1 MTARPISKYLEAA
14 VPARRLR
21 SIIAPSPD
29 TGHSI
34 ALSVTHGFH
43 AGAEVSLVEPQYTI
57 GSSTES
63 DIVLRDA
70 GIAPIHARL
79 RRKGAQ
85 VEIEAVGGDV
95 MLATSE
101 TIREGHGSRCRLP
114 LTISLGEARVRLIS
128 LCSASNRWSFG
139 SFANRPLLVAS
150 SVLCAVLAVSVAANG
165 FSFAKQEIGAKASS
179 SSQDEQPIRVALA
192 GQAGEKV
199 LDDSSPAQI
208 QTAAEVERQLK
219 LRLEQSGISTLTVLE
234 SNGRLV
240 VSGMIPNEKSDVWAQ
255 TQSWFD
261 QSFGAHLPLMSN
273 VMVGNA
279 PQAPRLRLQAIWYGE
294 RPYVIATDG
303 ARYHEGAFTDDGWAV
318 KHIGETE
325 LLLTKGG
332 ATVALKYP

>member
-1 MTARPISKYLEAA
+1 MTARPISKHLEPAA
-14 VPARRLR
+14 PARRLR

-79 RRKGAQ
+79 RRKGSQ

-95 MLATSE
+95 TLATGE
-101 TIREGHGSRCRLP
+101 TIHEGHGSRCRLP
-114 LTISLGEARVRLIS
+114 LTISVGEARIKLVS
-128 LCSASNRWSFG
+128 LQRVPNRW

-150 SVLCAVLAVSVAANG
+150 SVLCAVLAISVAANG

-179 SSQDEQPIRVALA
+179 QDGQPVRVAFA
-192 GQAGEKV
+192 GQAGEKI

-208 QTAAEVERQLK
+208 HTAAEAESQLK
-219 LRLEQSGISTLTVLE
+219 LRLEQSGISTLTVLQSE
-234 SNGRLV
+234 GRLV
-240 VSGMIPNEKSDVWAQ
+240 VSGMIPNDKSDVWAQ

-261 QSFGAHLPLMSN
+261 QSFGAHLPLISN

-279 PQAPRLRLQAIWYGE
+279 QRAPRLRLQAIWYGE
-294 RPYVIATDG
+294 RPYVIAADG

>member
-1 MTARPISKYLEAA
+1 MTARPITKHLEPAA
-14 VPARRLR
+14 PARRLE
-21 SIIAPSPD
+21 SIIAPSPE

-79 RRKGAQ
+79 RRKGSQ

-95 MLATSE
+95 TLATGE
-101 TIREGHGSRCRLP
+101 TIHEGHGSRCRLP
-114 LTISLGEARVRLIS
+114 LTISVGEARIKLVS
-128 LCSASNRWSFG
+128 LQRVPNRW

-150 SVLCAVLAVSVAANG
+150 SVLCAVLAISVAANG

-179 SSQDEQPIRVALA
+179 QDGQPVRVAFV
-192 GQAGEKV
+192 GQAGEKI

-208 QTAAEVERQLK
+208 HTAAEAESQLK
-219 LRLEQSGISTLTVLE
+219 LRLEQSGISTLTVLQSE
-234 SNGRLV
+234 GRLV
-240 VSGMIPNEKSDVWAQ
+240 VSGMIPNDKSDVWAQ

-261 QSFGAHLPLMSN
+261 QSFGAYLPLISN

-279 PQAPRLRLQAIWYGE
+279 QQAPRLRLQAIWYGE
-294 RPYVIATDG
+294 RPYVIAADG

-325 LLLTKGG
+325 LFLTKGG

>member
-1 MTARPISKYLEAA
+1 MTARPITKHLEPAA
-14 VPARRLR
+14 PARRLR

-29 TGHSI
+29 SGHSI

-79 RRKGAQ
+79 RRKGSQ

-95 MLATSE
+95 TLATGE
-101 TIREGHGSRCRLP
+101 TIHEGHGSRCRLP
-114 LTISLGEARVRLIS
+114 LTISVGEARIKLVS
-128 LCSASNRWSFG
+128 LQRVPNRWP
-139 SFANRPLLVAS
+139 FANRPLLVAS
-150 SVLCAVLAVSVAANG
+150 SVLCAVLAISVAANG

-179 SSQDEQPIRVALA
+179 QDGQPVRVAFA
-192 GQAGEKV
+192 GQAGEKI

-208 QTAAEVERQLK
+208 HTAAEAESQLK
-219 LRLEQSGISTLTVLE
+219 LRLERSGISTLTVLQSE
-234 SNGRLV
+234 GRLV
-240 VSGMIPNEKSDVWAQ
+240 VSGMIPNDKSDVWAQ

-261 QSFGAHLPLMSN
+261 QSFGAHLPLISN

-279 PQAPRLRLQAIWYGE
+279 QQAPRLRLQAIWYGE
-294 RPYVIATDG
+294 RPYVIAADG